1 MDLAQFAMAKD
12 YVDFDADSEGALRA
26 FYTVAEPHFT
36 SIVDDF
42 YRKVEEVPMAR
53 HLITGGKQQIAR
65 LKLTL
70 REWLEGLLQGPYDES
85 YLETRSRIG
94 RVHVRIGM
102 AQELMFTA
110 MNRIRSHLQNVALDA
125 YRDDPE
131 TCRRVLR
138 ALGQI
143 LDVELA
149 IMLDTYREFLI
160 DKMRASERLAT
171 IGQLAGSIGHEL
183 RNPLSTIDSSV
194 FLLQARMN
202 RLNIDDPQLHKH
214 HQKIAA
220 QVRQC
225 GKIIDNLLD
234 LARDRPPQRK
244 RAPVSELVQKGIELA
259 ALPPEVQVDFQWQ
272 DEDVID
278 GDIDDLSHVI
288 ANLLTNA
295 AQAQGG
301 QGSIRVSSERYK
313 GGTAIRVSD
322 SGPGVPI
329 EIRHRIF
336 DALFT
341 TRARGTG
348 LGLALCRRILY
359 AHGGEIDLEP
369 SGPGATFRVWVPDR
383 AAAEADEPVPTA
395 AGSGVAR

>member
-1 MDLAQFAMAKD
+1 MDLAQFAMVKD
-12 YVDFDADSEGALRA
+12 YVDFDADSEAALRA
-26 FYTVAEPHFT
+26 FHAVAEPHFA

-42 YRKVEEVPMAR
+42 YRRVEEVPMAR
-53 HLITGGKQQIAR
+53 GLITGGKQQIQR

-70 REWLEGLLQGPYDES
+70 REWLDVLLKGPYDES

-110 MNRIRSHLQNVALDA
+110 MNRVRSRLQDVALTT
-125 YRDDPE
+125 YGNEPE

-138 ALGQI
+138 AVGQI
-143 LDVELA
+143 LDIELA
-149 IMLDTYREFLI
+149 IMLDTYREYLI

-202 RLNIDDPQLHKH
+202 RLDIDDAQLHKH

-220 QVRQC
+220 QVKHC

-234 LARDRPPQRK
+234 LARDRPPKRR
-244 RAPVSELVQKGIELA
+244 RAPVSELVHKAIELA
-259 ALPPEVQVDFQWQ
+259 ALPPEVQVLFQSQ
-272 DEDVID
+272 ENDIVDA
-278 GDIDDLSHVI
+278 DIDDLSLVV

-295 AQAQGG
+295 SQAQGW
-301 QGSIRVSSERYK
+301 QGSIRVSTERDK
-313 GGTAIRVSD
+313 GGTVIRVSD

-329 EIRHRIF
+329 ELRHRIF

-383 AAAEADEPVPTA
+383 APTGSEEPAPSA
-395 AGSGVAR
+395 AG